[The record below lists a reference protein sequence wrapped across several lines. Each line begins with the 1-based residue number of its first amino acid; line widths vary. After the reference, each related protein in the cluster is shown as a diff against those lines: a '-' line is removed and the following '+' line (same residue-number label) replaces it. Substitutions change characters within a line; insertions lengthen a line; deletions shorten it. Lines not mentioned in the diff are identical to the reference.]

1 MEKLKEWTKNHYR
14 FTPGYD
20 KDDCLGSY
28 KKLRAQYDALVAKVM
43 TYEPELSD
51 ETVRKILIETH
62 TEARQTLQTPKVVHQ
77 PTPRKFA
84 RPAKKSKPKT
94 KPVVAS
100 VDGEEIG
107 RWNSIREAAAGTGC
121 SASRISDAVNYGM
134 PCCGITFRE
143 WK

>member
-1 MEKLKEWTKNHYR
+1 MEELRKWTKRQYKYTKG
-14 FTPGYD
+14 FD

-28 KKLRAQYDALVAKVM
+28 NRLRAQYDALVAKVM

-51 ETVRKILIETH
+51 ETVRKILTETH
-62 TEARQTLQTPKVVHQ
+62 AEARQTLQNVKAVHQ

-84 RPAKKSKPKT
+84 RPQKKSKT
-94 KPVVAS
+94 KPVIAY
-100 VDGEEIG
+100 VDDGEIG
-107 RWNSIREAAAGTGC
+107 RWNSIREAAAETGC